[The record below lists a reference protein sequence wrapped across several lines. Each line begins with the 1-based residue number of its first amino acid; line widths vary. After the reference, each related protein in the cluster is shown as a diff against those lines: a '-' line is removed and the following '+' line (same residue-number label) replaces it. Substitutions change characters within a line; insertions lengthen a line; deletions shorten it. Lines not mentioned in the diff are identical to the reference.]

1 MVVPIGILPLL
12 LVEALPNVVDV
23 SFACGLCIA
32 WLPNATSTCRKY
44 GMWLLDC
51 DVAFG
56 AVYWNK

>member
-32 WLPNATSTCRKY
+32 
-44 GMWLLDC
+44 
-51 DVAFG
+51 
-56 AVYWNK
+56 